1 MVDVKVKVKLK
12 PREGIDAK
20 RVKRSVDRSTFR
32 NLGHAGGA
40 IRLIARRSIRKS
52 KTASTPGT
60 APHTRQGQ
68 LKRAVVYAVEKS
80 KQKVVIGPTH
90 ELVGPSAMAH
100 EFGGRFRGDQ
110 YPKRPLMGPA
120 LEKSLD
126 RLPKF
131 WTGSVR

>member
-1 MVDVKVKVKLK
+1 MVDVKVTVKLK
-12 PREGIDAK
+12 PREGIDVK
-20 RVKRSVDRSTFR
+20 RVKRTVDRSTFR
-32 NLGHAGGA
+32 GLGHAGGA
-40 IRLIARRSIRKS
+40 IRLTARRSIRKS
-52 KTASTPGT
+52 KKASPPGMP
-60 APHTRQGQ
+60 PHTRQGQ

-80 KQKVVIGPTH
+80 KQRVVIGPTH

-120 LEKSLD
+120 LEKNLD

-131 WTGSVR
+131 WAGSVR